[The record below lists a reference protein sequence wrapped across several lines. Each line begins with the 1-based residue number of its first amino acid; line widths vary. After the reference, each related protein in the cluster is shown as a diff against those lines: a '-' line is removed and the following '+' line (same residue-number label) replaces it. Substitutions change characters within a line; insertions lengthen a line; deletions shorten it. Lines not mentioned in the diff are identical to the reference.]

1 MTAEGGQKECRL
13 GWLLELERDC
23 GEGEGAEGGPL
34 PLAPVLDSP

>member
-13 GWLLELERDC
+13 GWLELERDC